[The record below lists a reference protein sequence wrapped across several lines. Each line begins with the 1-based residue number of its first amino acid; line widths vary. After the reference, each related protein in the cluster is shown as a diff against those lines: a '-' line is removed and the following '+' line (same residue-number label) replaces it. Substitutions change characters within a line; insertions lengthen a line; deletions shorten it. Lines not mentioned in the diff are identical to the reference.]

1 MYTWL
6 QATQFT
12 KHMMDL
18 TWEGSTFSSLWSILW
33 LAIRATSKWQKV
45 LALLKEN
52 LEIFYQGMNF
62 ITLWTHNSCMQ
73 ISMEEI

>member
-1 MYTWL
+1 
-6 QATQFT
+6 
-12 KHMMDL
+12 
-18 TWEGSTFSSLWSILW
+18 LW